1 MPGLSSLETELMTKI
16 IKRLGLTYVELSN
29 ISSDTPLFKGG
40 LELDSLDA
48 LEIGILIEEDYGIV
62 VGPSE
67 RDRSVF
73 GTIGDLARFVQN
85 NLQRDAAQL

>member
-1 MPGLSSLETELMTKI
+1 MAELNSLEKELMEKI
-16 IKRLGLTYVELSN
+16 VARLNLSYVDVSTL
-29 ISSDTPLFKGG
+29 SSDTPLFQGG

-73 GTIGDLARFVQN
+73 GTIRDLAQFVQH
-85 NLQRDAAQL
+85 NLQRDAARL

>member
-1 MPGLSSLETELMTKI
+1 MPGLSSLETELMSKI
-16 IKRLGLTYVELSN
+16 IKRLGLTYVELAS

-73 GTIGDLARFVQN
+73 GSIGDLARFVQN